1 MSETQ
6 SDIVDFLATCP
17 VFQDVPRE
25 QIEEIAPLFRR
36 ESHPSGTIILHQG
49 GYSAAIYFIRSGRLA
64 ARIQRGDA
72 RETVAHLQPTD
83 LFGELSFVTGRPC
96 VCDVEVDVDADVVVL
111 PREEL
116 AKLPKHQEG
125 VMRSLMAVIAGRL
138 QQTVS
143 RGTKAQEQPVVLLRN
158 HPKWEAPWC
167 FASELA
173 RSLARQNGRRT
184 LIVNLG
190 SAKEFAISS
199 IDRVSFSC
207 DLTAKASD
215 AGLRAQLAQ
224 KLTDW
229 KASFDN
235 VILNLVRPDG
245 MDVAEIA
252 RQFVN
257 WQGDLLGPGE
267 QPPAEVGPS
276 RFVVQSATEPT
287 LPWLSGNQR
296 LAFEVAEA
304 ESAYRTGRRPSARF
318 LRTVDSIARCIAGC
332 QVGLALGGGAAWGW
346 AHIGVISVL
355 EEAGLPIDVISGCS
369 MGGVIGAL
377 YCVGYSVKQIAEI
390 ADYWRTRTRRL
401 FEFRFWRMS
410 LLNDK
415 RVRKVIRQ
423 HFEDRIVNQ
432 AEIPYWANAV
442 DIQSGKEFTIQS
454 GSFVDCLRASISLP
468 GLLPPTR
475 LDSHLLV
482 DAGIM
487 DPVPVTLLRKM
498 GCHFAIGVNAMA
510 ALETQK
516 INTRYPFNAFDI
528 MTRCMFL
535 MGHEIGQARAEQG
548 ANVVFTP
555 SLGDITLLQ
564 FSRSAEI
571 IECGR
576 RATEQYLPAIQAS
589 YDRLKALSAPEKSAP
604 APQQQV

>member
-1 MSETQ
+1 MSDTH

-17 VFQDVPRE
+17 VFHDFSRE

-64 ARIQRGDA
+64 ARIQRGDS

-96 VCDVEVDVDADVVVL
+96 VCDVEVDVDTDVVVL

-116 AKLPKHQEG
+116 AKLPKHREG
-125 VMRSLMAVIAGRL
+125 VLRSLMEVVAGRL

-167 FASELA
+167 FATELA

-199 IDRVSFSC
+199 LDRVSFSC
-207 DLTAKASD
+207 DLPAKASD
-215 AGLRAQLAQ
+215 PALRAWLAQ
-224 KLTDW
+224 QLTDW

-245 MDVAEIA
+245 MEVAEIA

-267 QPPAEVGPS
+267 QPPTEMGPS
-276 RFVVQSATEPT
+276 RFVVQSATEPM

-296 LAFEVAEA
+296 LAYEVAAA

-332 QVGLALGGGAAWGW
+332 QIGLALGGGAAWGW

-355 EEAGLPIDVISGCS
+355 EEAGVPIDVISGCS
-369 MGGVIGAL
+369 MGSVIGAL
-377 YCVGYSVKQIAEI
+377 YCAGYSVKQMAEI
-390 ADYWRTRTRRL
+390 ADYWRTRTRRFIEL
-401 FEFRFWRMS
+401 RFWRMS

-415 RVRKVIRQ
+415 RVRKAFRQ
-423 HFEDRIVNQ
+423 YFDDRTVNQ
-432 AEIPYWANAV
+432 AEIPYWGNAV
-442 DIQSGKEFTIQS
+442 DIQTGKEFTIQS

-468 GLLPPTR
+468 GLISPVKRHP
-475 LDSHLLV
+475 HLLV

-487 DPVPVTLLRKM
+487 DPVPVTLVRKM

-510 ALETQK
+510 ALESQE

-555 SLGDITLLQ
+555 SLGDITMLQ
-564 FSRSAEI
+564 FSRSTEI

-589 YDRLKALSAPEKSAP
+589 YDRLKAISAPEKPAP
-604 APQQQV
+604 AQQKQR